1 MFELKPISKNGIPHA
16 LEKVERYRLLN
27 EPAEAESICRDI
39 LEIDP
44 DNQEALIMFI
54 LTLTDQFNKGISGR
68 ETHALVPGIKDD
80 FKREYYRGII
90 LERQAKAALSRGLP
104 DCNHDAYE
112 WLEDAM
118 EAFEK
123 ADQFSASDN
132 DDAILRWN
140 TCARTI
146 ERHKLTPRPP
156 AATRSLHL
164 PLE

>member
-1 MFELKPISKNGIPHA
+1 MIQLKPISKEGIPRA

-54 LTLTDQFNKGISGR
+54 LTLTDQFNKGVTGR
-68 ETHALVPGIKDD
+68 EAYALIPRIKDD
-80 FKREYYRGII
+80 FKREYYRGIVR
-90 LERQAKAALSRGLP
+90 ERQARAALDRSIPGS
-104 DCNHDAYE
+104 NHDAYE

-123 ADQFSASDN
+123 ADQLSASDN

-140 TCARTI
+140 TCARI
-146 ERHKLTPRPP
+146 VNKHNLTPRPP
-156 AATRSLHL
+156 EERSLHL

>member
-1 MFELKPISKNGIPHA
+1 MFELKPISKESIPRA

-39 LEIDP
+39 LKIDP
-44 DNQEALIMFI
+44 DNQDALIMFI
-54 LTLTDQFNKGISGR
+54 LTLTDQFNQGVSGR
-68 ETHALVPGIKDD
+68 EAHALVPHIKDD
-80 FKREYYRGII
+80 YKREYYRGII
-90 LERQAKAALSRGLP
+90 LEREAKAALSRALP
-104 DCNHDAYE
+104 GSNFDAYE

-123 ADQFSASDN
+123 ADNLSASDN

-140 TCARTI
+140 ACARTI
-146 ERHKLTPRPP
+146 ERYKLAPRPP
-156 AATRSLHL
+156 VTSGLHL

>member
-1 MFELKPISKNGIPHA
+1 MIELKPISKEGIPNA
-16 LEKVERYRLLN
+16 LKKIERYRLLN

-39 LEIDP
+39 LEVDP

-54 LTLTDQFNKGISGR
+54 LTLTDQFNKGVTGR
-68 ETHALVPGIKDD
+68 EAYALVPRIKDD
-80 FKREYYRGII
+80 FKREYYRGIVR
-90 LERQAKAALSRGLP
+90 ERQAKAALDRGIP
-104 DCNHDAYE
+104 GSKFDAYE

-123 ADQFSASDN
+123 ADKLSDPDN

-140 TCARTI
+140 TCARI
-146 ERHKLTPRPP
+146 VNKFNLTPRPP
-156 AATRSLHL
+156 EERSLHL

>member
-1 MFELKPISKNGIPHA
+1 MIELKPISKKGIPRA

-39 LEIDP
+39 LEIAP

-54 LTLTDQFNKGISGR
+54 LTLTDQFNKGVTGR
-68 ETHALVPGIKDD
+68 EAYALVPRIKDD

-90 LERQAKAALSRGLP
+90 RERQAKAALDRGLP
-104 DCNHDAYE
+104 GSKYDAFE

-123 ADQFSASDN
+123 ADQYSSSDN

-140 TCARTI
+140 TCARI
-146 ERHKLTPRPP
+146 INKYHLSQRPP
-156 AATRSLHL
+156 EVGGMHF

>member
-1 MFELKPISKNGIPHA
+1 MIQLKPISKEGIPRA

-44 DNQEALIMFI
+44 DNQEALVMFI
-54 LTLTDQFNKGISGR
+54 LTLTDQFNKGVTGR
-68 ETHALVPGIKDD
+68 EAYALISRIKDD
-80 FKREYYRGII
+80 YKREYYRGIVR
-90 LERQAKAALSRGLP
+90 ERQARAALDRGIP
-104 DCNHDAYE
+104 GSHHDAYE

-123 ADQFSASDN
+123 ADQLSAADN

-140 TCARTI
+140 TCARI
-146 ERHKLTPRPP
+146 VNKFNLTPRPP
-156 AATRSLHL
+156 EERRMHL

>member
-1 MFELKPISKNGIPHA
+1 MYKLKPISKESIPRA

-27 EPAEAESICRDI
+27 DPSEAESICRDI

-44 DNQEALIMFI
+44 DNQDALVMCI
-54 LTLTDQFNKGISGR
+54 LTLTDQFNKGVGGR
-68 ETHALVPGIKDD
+68 EAHALISRIKDD

-90 LERQAKAALSRGLP
+90 LERQAKAALSRGAP
-104 DCNHDAYE
+104 DSNFDAYE

-123 ADQFSASDN
+123 ADKVSAPDN
-132 DDAILRWN
+132 DDAVLRWN
-140 TCARTI
+140 ACVRTI
-146 ERHKLTPRPP
+146 DRYKLTQRPP
-156 AATRSLHL
+156 VTRSLHL

>member
-1 MFELKPISKNGIPHA
+1 MIQLKPISKEGIPRA
-16 LEKVERYRLLN
+16 LGKVERYRLLN

-54 LTLTDQFNKGISGR
+54 LTLTDQFNKGVTGR
-68 ETHALVPGIKDD
+68 EAYALVPRIKDD
-80 FKREYYRGII
+80 FKREYYRGIVR
-90 LERQAKAALSRGLP
+90 ERQARAALERGIP
-104 DCNHDAYE
+104 GSKFDAYE

-123 ADQFSASDN
+123 ADEYSAPDN

-140 TCARTI
+140 TCARI
-146 ERHKLTPRPP
+146 INKFSLTPRPP
-156 AATRSLHL
+156 EVRGMHL